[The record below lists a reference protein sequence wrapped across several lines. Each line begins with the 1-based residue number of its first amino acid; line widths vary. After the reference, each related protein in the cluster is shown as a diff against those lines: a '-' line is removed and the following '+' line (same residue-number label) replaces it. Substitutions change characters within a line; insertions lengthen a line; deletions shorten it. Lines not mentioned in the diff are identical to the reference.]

1 MDIHVL
7 HVKMIIFYTFR
18 LVCWNVLQ
26 EHTKIRKQD
35 FVILVIVLVEL
46 VLDLLSINVIAV
58 LMGTLFSTTN
68 VWKIVCR
75 EHSMLMEAVYFVI

>member
-7 HVKMIIFYTFR
+7 LVKIIIFYTFR
-18 LVCWNVLQ
+18 LVYRNVLQ
-26 EHTKIRKQD
+26 EHTKTQKQN

-58 LMGTLFSTTN
+58 LMDTLISTTN
-68 VWKIVCR
+68 VWKIVCK
-75 EHSMLMEAVYFVI
+75 EHSMLMEAVCLVI

>member
-7 HVKMIIFYTFR
+7 LVKMIIFYTFR
-18 LVCWNVLQ
+18 LVCRNVLQ
-26 EHTKIRKQD
+26 EHTKTQKQN

-58 LMGTLFSTTN
+58 
-68 VWKIVCR
+68 
-75 EHSMLMEAVYFVI
+75 